1 MSASHIPLRFVTLHT
16 ATIKG
21 IGEVALRSLKLTK
34 PKGIQSDWTQIAPI
48 SAVIPAP
55 TDELVDHY
63 IRWSGSDPAKYQ
75 GTIPPHLVS
84 QWGLP
89 FATQLLL
96 QTTFPIA
103 NVINQGVTFRIRGD
117 LPRHEPLRVGT
128 SLHSVETHKGLA
140 RVTVRIVTG
149 TVNSPDLVETDL
161 HMAFILPGFEKSPKA
176 QKPADTIQ
184 WQAVGTWSASS
195 HDGFQ
200 FALLTGDFNPI
211 HWIGIAGKL
220 SNFGQ
225 KVLHGFGMLART
237 YERLP
242 TAIHELD
249 IRFVKPVKLP
259 SPVLTVETGRDP
271 ETSQQ
276 RVRLR
281 GPEQLI
287 HLVGHFK

>member
-1 MSASHIPLRFVTLHT
+1 MSSSHIPLRFVTLHT

-34 PKGIQSDWTQIAPI
+34 PKDIQADWTQIAPI
-48 SAVIPAP
+48 TAVIPAP
-55 TDELVDHY
+55 EDALIDHY
-63 IRWSGSDPAKYQ
+63 IRWSGSDPAKYR
-75 GTIPPHLVS
+75 GTVPPHLVS

-103 NVINQGVTFRIRGD
+103 RVINQGVTFRIHGD
-117 LPRHEPLRVGT
+117 LPRHEPLQVQT
-128 SLHSVETHKGLA
+128 HLHSVQEHKGIA

-149 TVNSPDLVETDL
+149 TVSTPDLVETDL

-176 QKPADTIQ
+176 QKAVDPIH
-184 WQAVGTWSASS
+184 WQPVGTWSASS

-242 TAIHELD
+242 TPIQELD

-259 SPVLTVETGRDP
+259 SPTLTVETGIDP
-271 ETSQQ
+271 ATSEQ

-281 GPEQLI
+281 GPEQQI
-287 HLVGHFK
+287 HLVGHVK